1 MTLLLIL
8 KLTVTPLLVAGASL
22 AARRWGP
29 RVGGILIGFPVMTG
43 PISVFLALEQG
54 LPFAAEASV
63 GILLALIA
71 ICSFCL
77 AYAEASRRW
86 GWPGSLL
93 VATIVFAIT
102 SVPLSNLGLGVL
114 GAGILAYAALVGALV
129 AIGRPQ
135 AVASL
140 ARVPWWDLWLR
151 MIASGSLVALITM
164 VADHLGPRLSGLAG
178 TYPVISTVVVSFTHH
193 QWGRNAALAILRGM
207 MLSLISFVS
216 TFIVVGLCLTEF
228 GLVATYTLACLA
240 GALTSLVVLMID
252 RRLAPRRPP
261 PEAPITKTL
270 G

>member
-77 AYAEASRRW
+77 AYAEASRHW
-86 GWPGSLL
+86 GWPGSLM
-93 VATIVFAIT
+93 VATTVFAVT
-102 SVPLSNLGLGVL
+102 SVPLGNLGVGVL
-114 GAGILAYAALVGALV
+114 GSGLLAYLALIGGLA

-135 AVASL
+135 AL
-140 ARVPWWDLWLR
+140 ANLSRIPWWDLWLR
-151 MIASGSLVALITM
+151 MIASGSLVAMITL
-164 VADHLGPRLSGLAG
+164 VADQLGPRLSGLAG

-193 QWGRNAALAILRGM
+193 QWGRQAALAILRGM

-216 TFIVVGLCLTEF
+216 TFIVVGLLLTEL
-228 GLVATYTLACLA
+228 GLVATYLLACLA
-240 GALTSLVVLMID
+240 GALTSLVVLMFD
-252 RRLAPRRPP
+252 RRLASSRP
-261 PEAPITKTL
+261 PITKTL